1 MCGSIMQIL
10 NDIENYK
17 LVYEDIIRKTYRC
30 MKIEYPEI
38 KISEDKFIELCF
50 SDKVY
55 LCNIDKLLSQNIYD
69 ILMPVYSTTYEYYNK
84 YYKVID
90 KEACQ
95 YTNNYL
101 IKNFTINNEI
111 DYGLL
116 FANIIYWTEQY
127 DDTDNMLLQFF
138 NNLPIFEK
146 YKKFFYIFPLI
157 QVCSIIST
165 KDISLI
171 YSGIFEYNISLML
184 MNRLKYFFSSMNLE
198 RIEGV
203 IHNELKKFFNEY
215 LDDLKLDDLKYV
227 KYNPSFEYF
236 IKHID
241 TYKYI
246 DSKEK
251 IRLLAER
258 GIYYW
263 EYSKFNNEYLSEM
276 TYKLINNE
284 CVVV

>member
-1 MCGSIMQIL
+1 MYGDIMQIL

-38 KISEDKFIELCF
+38 KISEDEFIQLCF

-55 LCNIDKLLSQNIYD
+55 LCNIDKLLNQNIYD

-84 YYKVID
+84 YYRVID

-127 DDTDNMLLQFF
+127 DDIDNMLLHFF

-165 KDISLI
+165 KNISLI
-171 YSGIFEYNISLML
+171 YSNIFEYDISLML
-184 MNRLKYFFSSMNLE
+184 MNRLKYFFSGMNLE
-198 RIEGV
+198 RIEGI
-203 IHNELKKFFNEY
+203 IHNELKKFFNKY
-215 LDDLKLDDLKYV
+215 LDDLKYYA

-246 DSKEK
+246 DSKEE
-251 IRLLAER
+251 ICLLAEK

-263 EYSKFNNEYLSEM
+263 EYSKFNNKYLSEM
-276 TYKLINNE
+276 TYKLLNNE